1 MKFMFVFLARNRP
14 RCPGYIALG
23 LLVSSLVAGC
33 DGLSPQTTVAH
44 KIADVLPRWIGPA
57 EHYDVKVEGDTF
69 ALGRGHVR
77 RVQIDG
83 SNVQLSSTVS
93 MDRINI
99 DAHDVSFDRKAR
111 TIHRV
116 ADVSFRG
123 QVDQGDIDR
132 YLTKAR
138 PDLHDVVV
146 RLRADDV
153 EVSTPVTVRG
163 YTTTVSVSGTLK
175 PNADAAN
182 KLDFVA
188 NGGSIGIV
196 PVPARLVN
204 VAIDEMNPVLDFSR
218 LRFPI
223 TVKDVDIHNGTATVH
238 GTAII
243 AEQRF

>member
-1 MKFMFVFLARNRP
+1 MKFPFVCNARNRP
-14 RCPGYIALG
+14 RCQGYIALG

-33 DGLSPQTTVAH
+33 VGTSPQTTVAH
-44 KIADVLPRWIGPA
+44 KIADALPRWIGPA
-57 EHYDVKVEGDTF
+57 KHYNVQVEGDTF
-69 ALGRGHVR
+69 ALARGRVR

-83 SNVQLSSTVS
+83 SNVQLSSNVS

-111 TIHRV
+111 IIHRI
-116 ADVSFRG
+116 ADVSFIG

-138 PDLHDVVV
+138 PDLRDVTV

-153 EVSTPVTVRG
+153 QVSTPVTVRG

-204 VAIDEMNPVLDFSR
+204 VAIDEINPLLDLSR

-223 TVKDVDIHNGTATVH
+223 TVKDVDIHNGTAAVH

-243 AEQRF
+243 TEQRF

>member
-1 MKFMFVFLARNRP
+1 MKFMFVFNARNRP
-14 RCPGYIALG
+14 RYVRSIALG

-33 DGLSPQTTVAH
+33 VGTSPQTTVAH
-44 KIADVLPRWIGPA
+44 KIADALPRWIGPA
-57 EHYDVKVEGDTF
+57 EHYEVKVDGDTF

-111 TIHRV
+111 TVHRIDDV
-116 ADVSFRG
+116 AFTG
-123 QVDQGDIDR
+123 QVNQGDIDH

-138 PDLHDVVV
+138 PDLSDVVV
-146 RLRADDV
+146 RLRTNDV
-153 EVSTPVTVRG
+153 EVSTPITVRG
-163 YTTTVSVSGTLK
+163 YTTTVSVSGTLR
-175 PNADAAN
+175 PSVNAPN

-204 VAIDEMNPVLDFSR
+204 VAVDEINPVLDLSR

-223 TVKDVDIHNGTATVH
+223 MVKGVDIHNGTATVH

-243 AEQRF
+243 SEQRF

>member
-1 MKFMFVFLARNRP
+1 MKFSLVCNARNRP
-14 RCPGYIALG
+14 RCLAYSALG
-23 LLVSSLVAGC
+23 LMVGSLVAGC

-44 KIADVLPRWIGPA
+44 KIANVLPRWIGPA
-57 EHYDVKVEGDTF
+57 EHYDVKVEGDAF

-111 TIHRV
+111 TIHRI
-116 ADVSFRG
+116 ADVSFTG
-123 QVDQGDIDR
+123 QVDQGNIDR

-146 RLRADDV
+146 RLRSNDV

-163 YTTTVSVSGTLK
+163 YTTTVSVSGTLR
-175 PNADAAN
+175 PSVEAAN

-204 VAIDEMNPVLDFSR
+204 VAIDEINPVLDLSR

-223 TVKDVDIHNGTATVH
+223 AVKGVDIHNGTAAVH

-243 AEQRF
+243 TEQRF

>member
-1 MKFMFVFLARNRP
+1 MKFMFVCKARNRP
-14 RCPGYIALG
+14 RCLGYTALG
-23 LLVSSLVAGC
+23 LLVSWLVAGC

-44 KIADVLPRWIGPA
+44 KIADALPRWIGPA
-57 EHYDVKVEGDTF
+57 EHYDVKVDGDTF

-111 TIHRV
+111 KVHRID
-116 ADVSFRG
+116 DVSFTG

-138 PDLHDVVV
+138 PDLNDVVV
-146 RLRADDV
+146 RLRTNDV
-153 EVSTPVTVRG
+153 EVSTPITVRG

-175 PNADAAN
+175 PNAEAAN

-188 NGGSIGIV
+188 NGGNIGIV

-204 VAIDEMNPVLDFSR
+204 VAVDEINPVLDLSR
-218 LRFPI
+218 VRFPI
-223 TVKDVDIHNGTATVH
+223 AVKSVDIHNGRAAVQ
-238 GTAII
+238 GTAVI